1 MLVVAGHAPRK
12 RLPLVWFRLVWSCLV
27 RAVGYL
33 IGKVPGR
40 ALDEMLALGSFVA
53 HPRRLTTF
61 RKRAVAVEPLPGTP
75 EVVESLRW
83 WSGLQVGVDAQTGAA
98 SSATD
103 RWRATRTLPHLM
115 S

>member
-1 MLVVAGHAPRK
+1 MLVVAGHAPRR

-40 ALDEMLALGSFVA
+40 ALDEMFALGSFVA

-61 RKRAVAVEPLPGTP
+61 RKRAVAVEHQRNPRLS
-75 EVVESLRW
+75 SLSVRN
-83 WSGLQVGVDAQTGAA
+83 GGAACGGVDALTGAA

-103 RWRATRTLPHLM
+103 RWRATPMSPHSM